1 MRIFATTPIHV
12 GPVELGRRQARYDR
26 LSPGPIRIALHD
38 LPQSAPHSLDS
49 EADVRRSEQCVA
61 DMLASVPSDE
71 YDAAIADCVLDPGV
85 LLATGRANVPVFGLL
100 RLAAGFIAGTGRRW
114 GAVTRN
120 VPIAEEFERM
130 VGQYGHGNSFTRV
143 EVLDLGFD
151 AIADD
156 AVWNESLS
164 GAVKRLSADGAEII
178 FNGCSAVDLGE
189 MPAGVVVMD
198 PTLVALHMLALG
210 VDTASLP
217 ATIAP
222 RGR

>member
-1 MRIFATTPIHV
+1 MRIFATTPVHV

-26 LSPGPIRIALHD
+26 LAPGPIRIALHD
-38 LPQSAPHSLDS
+38 LPQSAPHSLESD
-49 EADVRRSEQCVA
+49 EDVRASEQCVA
-61 DMLASVPSDE
+61 DILAGVPSDQ
-71 YDAAIADCVLDPGV
+71 YDAAIADCVLDPG
-85 LLATGRANVPVFGLL
+85 LLRATGRANVPVFGLL

-120 VPIAEEFERM
+120 VAIAEEFERM
-130 VGQYGHGNSFTRV
+130 VGQYGHEDSFTRV
-143 EVLDLGFD
+143 EVLDLAFD

-156 AVWNESLS
+156 DVWNASLS
-164 GAVKRLSADGAEII
+164 GAVQRLCADGAEIV

-210 VDTASLP
+210 VETASLP
-217 ATIAP
+217 ATLAP
-222 RGR
+222 RRR